1 MIARMSWALGDLR
14 LPIERLELW
23 TLGARLAPRVA
34 GYVLT
39 QLSSV

>member
-1 MIARMSWALGDLR
+1 MIARMSWAFGDLR
-14 LPIERLELW
+14 MPIERLELW